1 MRIPGNIAK
10 WLFIICLPLV
20 LLTASIA
27 WAVNSSWLYEYGFE
41 KYGISQKT
49 GLAQPE
55 LDKAANGLIQYF
67 NSDEQNINLTAVKD
81 GRSFELFNQRE
92 VAHLYDVKGLIRL
105 DYRVLLGTLIYVL
118 GFAGISLFWRRNRR
132 QLARSVIAG
141 SGLSLIL
148 VLALGLGTLFNFDR
162 LFLQFHLISFANELW
177 QLDPTKDYLIMLFP
191 GGFWYDVTMFCV
203 MAIVTGTV
211 VLGGVS
217 GWYLKFVVKK
227 SAST

>member
-1 MRIPGNIAK
+1 MRILGNIAK
-10 WLFIICLPLV
+10 WLFIICLPLM

-27 WAVNSSWLYEYGFE
+27 WAINSSWLYEYGFE
-41 KYGISQKT
+41 KYSISQKT
-49 GLAQPE
+49 GLAPSE

-67 NSDEQNINLTAVKD
+67 NSDAQNINLTAVKD

-118 GFAGISLFWRRNRR
+118 GFAGVSLFWRRNRR
-132 QLARSVIAG
+132 QLARSIIAG
-141 SGLSLIL
+141 SGLSLLL
-148 VLALGLGTLFNFDR
+148 VLALGLGTLFNFDQ

-203 MAIVTGTV
+203 MALVTGTV

-217 GWYLKFVVKK
+217 SWYLIAIRRRAT
-227 SAST
+227 S

>member
-1 MRIPGNIAK
+1 MRILGNIAK
-10 WLFIICLPLV
+10 WLFIICLPPM

-27 WAVNSSWLYEYGFE
+27 WAVNSAWLYEYGFE

-49 GLAQPE
+49 GLAPSE

-67 NSDEQNINLTAVKD
+67 NSDEENINLTAVKD

-105 DYRVLLGTLIYVL
+105 DYQVLLGTLIYVL
-118 GFAGISLFWRRNRR
+118 GFAGISLFWRRNRQ
-132 QLARSVIAG
+132 QLARSIIAG
-141 SGLSLIL
+141 SGLSLLL
-148 VLALGLGTLFNFDR
+148 VLALGLGTLFNFDQ

-177 QLDPTKDYLIMLFP
+177 QLDPAKDYLIMLFP

-203 MAIVTGTV
+203 MALVTGTV

-217 GWYLKFVVKK
+217 GWYLIAIRRRTT
-227 SAST
+227 S

>member
-1 MRIPGNIAK
+1 MRILGNIAK
-10 WLFIICLPLV
+10 WLFIICLPLM

-27 WAVNSSWLYEYGFE
+27 WAINSSWLYEYGFE
-41 KYGISQKT
+41 KYSISQKT
-49 GLAQPE
+49 GLAPSE

-67 NSDEQNINLTAVKD
+67 NSDAQNINLTAVKD

-105 DYRVLLGTLIYVL
+105 DYQILLGTLIYVL

-132 QLARSVIAG
+132 QLARSIIAG
-141 SGLSLIL
+141 SGLSLLL
-148 VLALGLGTLFNFDR
+148 VLALGLGTLFNFDQ

-203 MAIVTGTV
+203 MALVTGTV

-217 GWYLKFVVKK
+217 SWYLIAIRRRAT
-227 SAST
+227 S